1 VLRYISRL
9 DGRRLH
15 IKKAV
20 NNIESLEIMKKNITD
35 SINIEFS
42 VGETIAGYQII
53 RKIYLE
59 ELKGFFYEL
68 EHKSTGAK
76 HIHISNNDKEN
87 TFGVAFKT
95 VPSDSTGVAHILE
108 HTALCGSRKFTVRD
122 PFFSMI
128 KRSLN
133 TFMNAFTASDWT
145 MYPFSTQNEKD
156 YRNLMDVYLDA
167 AFFPKLDDLS
177 FKQEGH
183 RVEFEGEDENSD
195 RQLVYKGVVYN
206 EMKGAMSSPS
216 QVMGRAMLN
225 ALYPTTTYG
234 WNSGGDPKIIPHL
247 TLDQLIEFHKKHYH
261 PSNAYFYTYGDL
273 PLKETL
279 SIIDEKVLSS
289 FSQIDPDTIV
299 PNEVPWKE
307 ARVVNYSY
315 PLDKSEDLSKKCQ
328 VSVGWLTADITDSFE
343 VLVLALLNHI
353 LIGNSASPL
362 RKALVDSKI
371 GSSLCDA
378 TGFDADNRDTMFA
391 CGLKD
396 VDEKDAKKIESI
408 ILDTLSELVGNGIDQ
423 ELIDTAI
430 HQIEFRQKEVTNTP
444 YPYGIKCLLRI
455 SGSWFHG
462 GDALAS
468 LQLDSDFKRLDDE
481 ITKGSF
487 FEDRIK
493 QYFINN
499 KHRVLL
505 ILAPDQA
512 LEEKELKEV
521 RKELDLIEK
530 NMSATE
536 IEKVNSDAAAL
547 KQLQDSEEDLSCLP
561 TLKIDDISSNVKVVN
576 ESTEYSSTP
585 ASCYKQPTSGVFYY
599 TSVSG
604 IGAVPERVLPL
615 IPFFCLSFTKLGT
628 KKRDYSGLARLISS
642 ATGGIGMAAHARTGF
657 DGTGKCRPFISFGG
671 KCLNRKQDDMFK
683 VLLECISDYSF
694 FDLDRMKTLLIE
706 YRSALESSV
715 VQNGHA
721 LAISNAAQYFSE
733 TCRLNE
739 MWNGIEQVLYIKE
752 LSEKLNDTND
762 SGGMEKLKDDFY
774 LIAETLLSGENFR
787 YALIGEDEMIQS
799 ATQGLLSIADI
810 LGVGSNLTLPAY
822 KMATQGTEAL
832 TRKGWAT
839 NTAVSFV
846 GTSFKTVAMGHDDA
860 PGLAVI
866 SKILRSNYLH
876 REIREKGGAYG
887 GFSAYN
893 SEDGNFS
900 FGSYRDPHI
909 CNTLNVFENAGGYL
923 KNGSYTDDDVTES
936 ILQIAS
942 VIDKPDTPGTA
953 AKKAFYRKI
962 LMLPDEMRVRYKQQL
977 LNVRKNDIA
986 RLSEKYFEPGT
997 VEMSASVI
1005 SGAEKLDS
1013 ANKKLGNKPLKISRI

>member
-1 VLRYISRL
+1 M
-9 DGRRLH
+9 
-15 IKKAV
+15 
-20 NNIESLEIMKKNITD
+20 EKNITD
-35 SINIEFS
+35 SNNSELSAGGI
-42 VGETIAGYQII
+42 VAGYQII
-53 RKIYLE
+53 RKLYLE
-59 ELKGFFYEL
+59 EIEGFFYEL
-68 EHKSTGAK
+68 EHTGTGAK

-95 VPSDSTGVAHILE
+95 VPADSTGVAHILE
-108 HTALCGSRKFTVRD
+108 HTALCGSRKFPVRD

-167 AFFPKLDDLS
+167 AFFPKLDELS

-183 RVEFEGEDENSD
+183 RVEFDDDGEGGA

-234 WNSGGDPKIIPHL
+234 WNSGGDPKVIPQL
-247 TLDQLIEFHKKHYH
+247 SLDQLIEFHKRHYH

-279 SIIDEKVLSS
+279 TIIDEKVLSG
-289 FSQIDPDTIV
+289 FDKIDPETTV
-299 PNEVPWKE
+299 PNEAVWKE
-307 ARVVNYSY
+307 AKKVNYYY
-315 PLDKSEDLSKKCQ
+315 PLDKSEDISKKCQ

-353 LIGNSASPL
+353 LIGNAASPL
-362 RKALVDSKI
+362 RKALIDSKI

-396 VDEKDAKKIESI
+396 VDEEDASKIESVI
-408 ILDTLSELVGNGIDQ
+408 FETLTELADKGIDQ

-462 GDALAS
+462 GDALSA
-468 LQLDSDFKRLDDE
+468 LQFDADFKRLDAE
-481 ITKGSF
+481 IAKGSF
-487 FEDRIK
+487 FEDSIK
-493 QYFINN
+493 KYFINN
-499 KHRVLL
+499 NHRVLL
-505 ILAPDQA
+505 VLAPDQA
-512 LEEKELKEV
+512 LEEKVEKDV

-530 NMSATE
+530 NMSAVE
-536 IEKVNSDAAAL
+536 IEKINSDAAAL
-547 KQLQDSEEDLSCLP
+547 KQLQESEEDLSCLP
-561 TLKIDDISSNVKVVN
+561 TLKISDISPDVKIVN
-576 ESTEYSSTP
+576 ESTEFSSTS
-585 ASCYKQPTSGVFYY
+585 AYCYKQPTSGVFYY

-604 IGAVPERVLPL
+604 IGALPERLLPL
-615 IPFFCLSFTKLGT
+615 VPFFCLSFTKLGT
-628 KKRDYSGLARLISS
+628 GKRDYSGLARLISS
-642 ATGGIGMAAHARTGF
+642 ATGGVGMAAHARTGF

-671 KCLNRKQDDMFK
+671 KCLNRKQNEMFK
-683 VLLECISDYSF
+683 ILLECISDYSF

-721 LAISNAAQYFSE
+721 LAISNATQYFSE

-752 LSEKLNDTND
+752 LSEQLNGKNNL
-762 SGGMEKLKDDFY
+762 SGMEKLKEDFY
-774 LIAETLLSGENFR
+774 LIAETLFSGENFR
-787 YALIGEDEMIQS
+787 YALIGEEEMIQS
-799 ATQGLLSIADI
+799 AQQGLSPIADI
-810 LGVGSNLTLPAY
+810 LGAGSEIILPSY
-822 KMATQGTEAL
+822 EMTMQDSEILK
-832 TRKGWAT
+832 RRGWAT

-846 GTSFKTVAMGHDDA
+846 GTSFKTVSMGHDDA

-900 FGSYRDPHI
+900 FASYRDPHI
-909 CNTLNVFENAGGYL
+909 CNTLNVFESAGSYL
-923 KNGSYTDDDVTES
+923 KSGSYTDEDITES

-962 LMLPDEMRVRYKQQL
+962 LMLPDEMRLQYKQQL

-986 RLSEKYFEPGT
+986 RLAEKYFEPGT
-997 VEMSASVI
+997 VEMTASVI
-1005 SGAEKLDS
+1005 SGGEKLNS
-1013 ANKKLGNKPLKISRI
+1013 ANQKLGDKPLQINRI